1 MTECVKPSRP
11 PEVTS
16 ADAGVDASPKESR
29 RRDRLGPVR
38 RNATLALLAFAML
51 IVSLDQYIVVVA
63 LPEIGHDL
71 GFSEQTLQTV
81 ISAYAV
87 ASAGFLLLGGRAAD
101 VLGRRR
107 ILTAGLALY
116 AGASLAGG
124 LAPGPEFLLIARAA
138 QGLGGA
144 LVFPATLS
152 LVNTTF
158 AEGPE
163 RNRAV
168 AVWGAAGA
176 AGLVVGVLL
185 GGVLTQTLGWEAVF
199 FVNVPLAGAALVL
212 AFALIPADRER
223 EPGRRLDLLG
233 ALSATLGVTL
243 LVFALVEGPNL
254 GWSSP
259 AVLASAA
266 ASLAFLA
273 ALAITE
279 RRSSDPLVSPRLLR
293 NRSLRTAVAIAFLF
307 WATFGSVLYFLTI
320 YLQDVHGFDALE
332 TGVGFLLPTAVVV
345 AGSALAGQLSTRFG
359 LRSTLVGALTVGALG
374 AVVLGL
380 TMSADGS
387 YAALLPGLIA
397 ISIGDGIVFTTM
409 FIAAGTGVSGEEQG
423 VAAGIASTATS
434 IGAAVGLA
442 VLVLVANSGTSG
454 LGGEE
459 LRDATAD
466 GLGIAV
472 LVIAALIAATA
483 LVALNLR
490 PARAP
495 RAASQPPRETRPS
508 PALAGLNPPRCGRW
522 SS

>member
-1 MTECVKPSRP
+1 MTSSQKDEGAV
-11 PEVTS
+11 
-16 ADAGVDASPKESR
+16 AGVGASPNESR
-29 RRDRLGPVR
+29 RRDRLGPGR
-38 RNATLALLAFAML
+38 RTATLALLAFAML

-71 GFSEQTLQTV
+71 GFSEQTLQAV

-107 ILTAGLALY
+107 VLVTGLALY

-124 LAPGPEFLLIARAA
+124 LAPAPEFLLIARAA

-144 LVFPATLS
+144 FVFPATLS

-158 AEGPE
+158 AEGRE

-233 ALSATLGVTL
+233 AFSATLGVTL

-259 AVLASAA
+259 AVLASAVA
-266 ASLAFLA
+266 GLASLA

-279 RRSSDPLVSPRLLR
+279 RRSGDPLFSPRLLR
-293 NRSLRTAVAIAFLF
+293 NRNLGTAVGIAFLF

-320 YLQDVHGFDALE
+320 YLQDVHGLDALE
-332 TGVGFLLPTAVVV
+332 TGVGFLLPTTVVV
-345 AGSALAGQLSTRFG
+345 AGSALAGQLATRFG
-359 LRSTLVGALTVGALG
+359 LRSTLVGALAVGALG
-374 AVVLGL
+374 AVLLGL

-387 YAALLPGLIA
+387 YAALIPGLIA

-423 VAAGIASTATS
+423 VAAGIASTSTS

-442 VLVLVANSGTSG
+442 VLVLVANSGTNG

-459 LRDATAD
+459 LRKATAD
-466 GLGIAV
+466 GLGLAV

-483 LVALNLR
+483 LVAMNLR
-490 PARAP
+490 PAL
-495 RAASQPPRETRPS
+495 ASPAEAEPPRETGPT
-508 PALAGLNPPRCGRW
+508 PAAGGLNPRRCGRW
-522 SS
+522 ST